1 MKEGEPEKE
10 GKLQIEGDRLPL
22 LGGGERERETAV
34 AVENICSIE
43 RQIKSFNSLTK
54 LVRSFIRCPR
64 RTHACARGPS
74 SLSLPLISTNSLQ
87 SSRKSLPRQL
97 KPLPRRGSP
106 AAAAAAAADQ
116 QLLLLPRPAAPL
128 EKSPKAEK
136 NRCAIKVLFDSGQAP
151 LLLELVSYDTVKT
164 LRGVLKYEVRMRSL
178 LGRAFAFWPLSFV
191 VRFWSGRDLFH
202 TALPLL
208 ES

>member
-1 MKEGEPEKE
+1 M
-10 GKLQIEGDRLPL
+10 
-22 LGGGERERETAV
+22 

-64 RTHACARGPS
+64 RTRVPF

-97 KPLPRRGSP
+97 KPLPRRGSTA

-178 LGRAFAFWPLSFV
+178 LGRAGLCFLAAKLRCSVGLAAIYFTLRCLCWNPKPNNV
-191 VRFWSGRDLFH
+191 ACQIPGDG
-202 TALPLL
+202 
-208 ES
+208 EK